1 MADWA
6 RLESVCTS
14 GYRGFESHPLRQL
27 GNVFVGSPSARARQP
42 ILSANWNMKRKT
54 MTTLVVG
61 ASGAT
66 GRLLVKHLLN
76 RGLNI
81 KVIVRSPDNLPED
94 IRSHGNLSVIH
105 ASVLD
110 LSDAEMVQHVNGCD
124 AVASCLGHN
133 MSFRGIYGHPR
144 MLVTEAT
151 RRLCNA
157 IKANKPEKPV
167 RFVLMNTAGNS
178 NRDIPERIS
187 FGQQCVIWLVRA
199 LLPPHLD
206 NERAADYLRRKIGQN
221 DRTIEWV
228 AVRPDNL
235 IDESEVTEYE
245 VHSSPIRSAIFD
257 AGKTSRINVGHFMAD
272 LITDD
277 DIWRKWKGQMP
288 VIYNKTSS

>member
-1 MADWA
+1 M
-6 RLESVCTS
+6 TS
-14 GYRGFESHPLRQL
+14 
-27 GNVFVGSPSARARQP
+27 
-42 ILSANWNMKRKT
+42 
-54 MTTLVVG
+54 LVVG

-66 GRLLVKHLLN
+66 GRFLVKQLLN
-76 RGLNI
+76 RGLNV
-81 KVIVRSPDNLPED
+81 KVIVRSPEKLPED
-94 IRSHGNLSVIH
+94 IRSHRNLSVIH

-110 LSDAEMVQHVNGCD
+110 LSDAEMAQHVNGCE

-133 MSFRGIYGHPR
+133 MSFKGIYGHPR
-144 MLVTEAT
+144 MLVTDTT

-157 IKANKPEKPV
+157 IKANKPDQAV

-187 FGQQCVIWLVRA
+187 FGQKCVIWLVRA

-221 DRTIEWV
+221 DRTIEWA

-235 IDESEVTEYE
+235 IDESEVTKYE
-245 VHSSPIRSAIFD
+245 VYSSPIRSALFD
-257 AGKTSRINVGHFMAD
+257 AGVTSRINVGNFMAD

-277 DIWRKWKGQMP
+277 DIWKKWMGQMP
-288 VIYNKTSS
+288 VIYNKASS